1 MLDIKVSQVATS
13 KTLLHFIVRL
23 LSQHDYRV
31 GRISRYALNRANTDK
46 CRLDCTGFCSCR
58 SLVLI
63 KHPHLPI
70 SRWFVGTRRTSETQ
84 DLKLVSFE
92 MPLAQVIATIGTT
105 RQRYLAMA
113 PSAYICHLISTPI
126 VPLPKFL
133 SRRPHQSSKWRLSMR
148 PDFDQ

>member
-13 KTLLHFIVRL
+13 KTLLHCIVRL

-31 GRISRYALNRANTDK
+31 GRISRHALNRANTDK
-46 CRLDCTGFCSCR
+46 CWLDCTGFCSCR

-63 KHPHLPI
+63 KHPHLLI

-92 MPLAQVIATIGTT
+92 MPQVITTIGTT
-105 RQRYLAMA
+105 RQRYLGMT

-126 VPLPKFL
+126 IHLLMFL
-133 SRRPHQSSKWRLSMR
+133 SKVTPPIFKVVSVHPPRL
-148 PDFDQ
+148 

>member
-1 MLDIKVSQVATS
+1 MLDIKVSQVATP
-13 KTLLHFIVRL
+13 KTLLHCIVRL

-31 GRISRYALNRANTDK
+31 GRISRYALNRANADK
-46 CRLDCTGFCSCR
+46 CWLDCTGFCSCR

-63 KHPHLPI
+63 KHPHLRIP
-70 SRWFVGTRRTSETQ
+70 RWFVGTRRTSETQ

-92 MPLAQVIATIGTT
+92 MPQVITTIGTT
-105 RQRYLAMA
+105 RQRYLAMT

-133 SRRPHQSSKWRLSMR
+133 SRRHHQSSKWRLSMR